1 MLAKDQ
7 AALAT
12 VGDVTLWD
20 LRRRERQGGLV
31 LDTKKK
37 VEVSCISAS
46 PADSR
51 VLAVGYSDGSIRLWD
66 VGTRQAD
73 VTFTGHRTSVT
84 CLAWDAAGLRLV
96 SGSKDSSVI
105 VWDVVAECGLARLQG
120 HKVGGRQEI
129 CPLSCLSCRV
139 LSQASSSW
147 PHRLTS
153 SSAAAKIPS

>member
-1 MLAKDQ
+1 MGLTKQYLRYGCSGLCNLVVSSRGGGVLLARDQ

-20 LRRRERQGGLV
+20 LRKREKQGVLV
-31 LDTKKK
+31 LDSKKK

-66 VGTRQAD
+66 VGTREAD
-73 VTFTGHRTSVT
+73 VTFTGHKTSVT

-120 HKVGGRQEI
+120 HKVSSQI
-129 CPLSCLSCRV
+129 SYPLS
-139 LSQASSSW
+139 
-147 PHRLTS
+147 
-153 SSAAAKIPS
+153 